1 MYAELLNGTRGVQP
15 GTEWWWGVGADNTDE
30 TEGNKVCDPVVD
42 ITKHLGVTEDGI
54 LTSQHSDCPQFI

>member
-42 ITKHLGVTEDGI
+42 ITKHLGTQVLLQYKRTA
-54 LTSQHSDCPQFI
+54 FYK